1 MNSSGISSDGK
12 VYANVGSE
20 VIAVT
25 IDGKLKNQLANNTWL
40 KICDISANA
49 KALMGSTY
57 VSSYITVGSGKVAQ
71 CTFNTW
77 DTSSEIRVK
86 NNTGAA
92 LAANTQLTGT
102 IFILRTL

>member
-1 MNSSGISSDGK
+1 MNSSGISSGGN
-12 VYANVGSE
+12 VYANVGTE
-20 VIAVT
+20 VVAVT
-25 IDGKLKNQLANNTWL
+25 IMGKLKNQLANNSRL

-57 VSSYITVGSGKVAQ
+57 FPSYILVGSGKVAE
-71 CTFNTW
+71 CLFNTW
-77 DTSSEIRVK
+77 ETSSEINIW

-92 LAANTQLTGT
+92 LPANTQLTGT